1 MQKPDY
7 PVMQCFVLVKQFKP
21 GCSFCSLENSITF
34 SDKVD
39 DILGY
44 IFRPSLQLLLLTAQ
58 KGRKLFHML

>member
-44 IFRPSLQLLLLTAQ
+44 IFHPTDC
-58 KGRKLFHML
+58 